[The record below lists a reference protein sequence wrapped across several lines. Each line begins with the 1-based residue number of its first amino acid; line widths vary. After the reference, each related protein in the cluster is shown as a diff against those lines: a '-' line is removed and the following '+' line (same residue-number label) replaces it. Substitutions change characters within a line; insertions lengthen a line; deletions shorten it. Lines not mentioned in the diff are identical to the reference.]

1 MTDTKSIENMTFE
14 EALEELT
21 ELVRKLDSDQA
32 NLSDAI
38 NSFERGV
45 ALKNYC
51 EKKLSEAKLKVEK
64 IAKSAN
70 GDIVLEPQSE

>member
-1 MTDTKSIENMTFE
+1 MTGAKSIEKMTFE

-64 IAKSAN
+64 IAETAN
-70 GDIVLEPQSE
+70 GDVVIETDSE